1 VPITLLSL
9 SLFFPSQNPLRRL
22 SAAAAAATTIT
33 LSRYSNLRIE
43 RLVVAA
49 PSTFASSH
57 FVIPLLMPSL
67 FFLQVSRAGAP
78 RCLIHHQ
85 LFFFF
90 DVTRDIT

>member
-1 VPITLLSL
+1 VPITLLSF

-22 SAAAAAATTIT
+22 SAAAAATTTIT

-67 FFLQVSRAGAP
+67 FFLQVSRAGA
-78 RCLIHHQ
+78 LVASFIIN
-85 LFFFF
+85 FFFF
-90 DVTRDIT
+90 